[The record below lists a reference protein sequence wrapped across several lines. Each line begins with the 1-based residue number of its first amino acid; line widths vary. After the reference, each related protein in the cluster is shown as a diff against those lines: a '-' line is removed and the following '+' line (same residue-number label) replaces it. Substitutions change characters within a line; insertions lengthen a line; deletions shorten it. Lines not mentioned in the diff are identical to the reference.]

1 MNPWIFTLPILIPY
15 EHHRVSD
22 VVSFLC
28 LLLDPLLRILLFVFV
43 FVCFLYVRYL
53 VLFSSLSILF
63 GMFVLYGLL
72 IYILCLFLF
81 YYYTLGCIM
90 LCPLLV
96 FVRSPSSLSVNSST
110 VGVVGVLVVGGF
122 PWPGLSGP
130 LHMS

>member
-1 MNPWIFTLPILIPY
+1 MFTLPIWMPY

-22 VVSFLC
+22 VVSFLG

-53 VLFSSLSILF
+53 VLLSSLFILF
-63 GMFVLYGLL
+63 SMFVVYGLL
-72 IYILCLFLF
+72 LYYLFLF
-81 YYYTLGCIM
+81 YYSTLGCIM
-90 LCPLLV
+90 LCPLLI
-96 FVRSPSSLSVNSST
+96 FLSSPSSLFVNSST

-130 LHMS
+130 SHMS